1 MKKVFYFTDV
11 LPFLGK
17 GDAALEK
24 LNHNLEIFKEASD
37 KIRLVWHPWSGTEKY
52 MELNDAPVLDEYRSI
67 LENFRSEAWGDLD
80 ESTSFEQAKEALL
93 GCNGYYG
100 DVSDLVYEAQNA
112 GIPVMLQDIDV
123 R

>member
-1 MKKVFYFTDV
+1 MKKIFYYTDV
-11 LPFLGK
+11 LPFLGR
-17 GDAALEK
+17 GEDALEK
-24 LNHNLEIFKEASD
+24 LIHNLEIFREASD
-37 KIRLVWHPWSGTEKY
+37 RIRLVWHPWSGTEKY
-52 MELNDAPVLDEYRSI
+52 MEINGDSVLDDYHAVVEAFRNEGWGVLDES
-67 LENFRSEAWGDLD
+67 G
-80 ESTSFEQAKEALL
+80 SFEEARKVLL